1 MQPRTSQE
9 AFTNLQN
16 VQTNRRKPQDI
27 LRESEQRLGIPTATQ
42 RQVGLR
48 GAITNTENLIR
59 NVDPSVSGR
68 TAGTLVNDAQKQRL
82 IALER
87 EPLSSQFR
95 EESRALEGETANI
108 SELQRRAM
116 QDAQLSISAD
126 DAAENAARGLY
137 DTLYQREQD
146 DIARRERAKAAA
158 ANPGDWL
165 SKYLQNL
172 GGNAP
177 AARPS
182 LDSFFG
188 GSNTIP
194 VTQSTG
200 STIPLSVSKPV
211 PTQPLSVAKP
221 KPQPALS
228 VKPII
233 APRLL
238 GVQ

>member
-1 MQPRTSQE
+1 MQPRNSQE
-9 AFTNLQN
+9 ALTNYQN
-16 VQTNRRKPQDI
+16 IQANRRKPQDI

-68 TAGTLVNDAQKQRL
+68 TSGSLVTEAQKQRL
-82 IALER
+82 IAMER
-87 EPLSSQFR
+87 EPLTDQFR
-95 EESRALEGETANI
+95 EQSRALEGETA
-108 SELQRRAM
+108 SLTELQRRARE
-116 QDAQLSISAD
+116 DAQLAISAD

-146 DIARRERAKAAA
+146 EIARQERAKAAT

-165 SKYLQNL
+165 SKYLQGL
-172 GGNAP
+172 GGNQP
-177 AARPS
+177 TRPS

-221 KPQPALS
+221 KPQPTLS
-228 VKPII
+228 VRPII